1 MSSDIKIKVQSFGRF
16 LSNMVMPNIGAFIA
30 WGIIT
35 ALFIPTGWLP
45 NETLAKLVGPMI
57 TYLLPL
63 LIGYTGGK
71 LVGGERG
78 GVVGAITTM
87 GVIVGADMPMFLG
100 SMIAGPLGGWCIKHF
115 DRWVDGKIKSGFEML
130 VNNFSAG
137 IIGMILAILAFL
149 GIGPIVE
156 ALSKML
162 AAGVNFMVV
171 HDMLPLA
178 SIFVEPAK
186 ILFLNNAI
194 NHGIFSPLGIQQS
207 HELGKSIFF
216 LIEANPGPGMG
227 VLLAYMFFG
236 RGSAKQSAGGAAIIH
251 FLGGIHE
258 IYFPYV
264 LMNPRLILAVI
275 LGGMTG
281 VFTLTILG
289 GGLVSPASPGSILA
303 VLAMTPKGAY
313 FANIAGVCAAM
324 AVSFVVS
331 AILLKTS
338 KVKEEDDIEA
348 ATRRMQDMK
357 AESKGASPLS
367 AGDVTNDLSHVRKII
382 VACDAGVFM
391 SSDIKIKVQSFGRF
405 LSNMVMPNIG
415 AFIAWG
421 IITALFIPTGWLPNE
436 TLAKLVGPMI
446 TYLLPLL
453 IGYTGGKLVGGER
466 GGVVGAIT
474 TMGVI
479 VGADMPM
486 FLGSMIAGPLGGWC
500 IKHFDRW
507 VDGKIKSGF
516 EMLVNNF
523 SAGIIGMI
531 LAILAFLGI
540 GPIVEALSKMLAA
553 GVNFMVVHDM
563 LPLASIFVEPAK
575 ILFLNN
581 AINHGIFSPLGIQQ
595 SHELGKSIFFLIE
608 ANPGPGMGV
617 LLAYMFFGRGS
628 AKQSAGGA
636 AIIHFLGGIHEIY
649 FPYVLMNPRLILAV
663 ILGGMTGVFT
673 LTILGG
679 GLVSPASPG
688 SILAVL
694 AMTPKGA
701 YFANIAGVCAAMAVS
716 FVVSA
721 ILLKTSK
728 VKEEDDIEAATR
740 RMQDMKAESKGASP
754 LSAGDVTNDLSHVR
768 KIIVACDAGMG
779 SSAMGAGVLRKKIQ
793 DAGLSQISV
802 TNSAINNLPPDVD
815 LVITHRDLTERA
827 MRQVPQAQHISLT
840 NFLDSG
846 LYTSLTERLVAAQRH
861 TANEEK
867 VKDSLKDSFDDS
879 SANLFKL
886 GAENIFL
893 GRKAAT
899 KEEAIRFAGEQLVK
913 GGYVEPEYVQA
924 MLDREKLTPTYLGE
938 SIAVPHG
945 TVEAKDRVLKTG
957 VVFCQ
962 YPEGVRF
969 GEEEDDIARLV
980 IGIAARNNEHI
991 QVITSLTNALDD
1003 ESVIERLAHTTSV
1016 DEVLELLAGRK

>member
-63 LIGYTGGK
+63 LIGYTGGR
-71 LVGGERG
+71 LVGGDRG

-100 SMIAGPLGGWCIKHF
+100 AMIAGPLGGWAIKHF
-115 DRWVDGKIKSGFEML
+115 DSWVDGKIKSGFEML

-149 GIGPIVE
+149 GIGPAVE
-156 ALSKML
+156 VLSKIL
-162 AAGVNFMVV
+162 AAGVNFMVA
-171 HDMLPLA
+171 HEMLPLA

-264 LMNPRLILAVI
+264 LMNPRLLLAVI

-281 VFTLTILG
+281 VFTLSVLN

-313 FANIAGVCAAM
+313 FANLTAIFAALI
-324 AVSFVVS
+324 VSFVIS
-331 AILLKTS
+331 SILLKTS
-338 KVKEEDDIEA
+338 KVKEEDEDIEA

-357 AESKGASPLS
+357 AQSKGATPL
-367 AGDVTNDLSHVRKII
+367 T
-382 VACDAGVFM
+382 
-391 SSDIKIKVQSFGRF
+391 
-405 LSNMVMPNIG
+405 
-415 AFIAWG
+415 
-421 IITALFIPTGWLPNE
+421 
-436 TLAKLVGPMI
+436 
-446 TYLLPLL
+446 
-453 IGYTGGKLVGGER
+453 
-466 GGVVGAIT
+466 
-474 TMGVI
+474 
-479 VGADMPM
+479 
-486 FLGSMIAGPLGGWC
+486 
-500 IKHFDRW
+500 
-507 VDGKIKSGF
+507 
-516 EMLVNNF
+516 
-523 SAGIIGMI
+523 
-531 LAILAFLGI
+531 
-540 GPIVEALSKMLAA
+540 
-553 GVNFMVVHDM
+553 
-563 LPLASIFVEPAK
+563 
-575 ILFLNN
+575 
-581 AINHGIFSPLGIQQ
+581 
-595 SHELGKSIFFLIE
+595 
-608 ANPGPGMGV
+608 
-617 LLAYMFFGRGS
+617 
-628 AKQSAGGA
+628 
-636 AIIHFLGGIHEIY
+636 
-649 FPYVLMNPRLILAV
+649 
-663 ILGGMTGVFT
+663 
-673 LTILGG
+673 
-679 GLVSPASPG
+679 
-688 SILAVL
+688 
-694 AMTPKGA
+694 
-701 YFANIAGVCAAMAVS
+701 
-716 FVVSA
+716 
-721 ILLKTSK
+721 
-728 VKEEDDIEAATR
+728 
-740 RMQDMKAESKGASP
+740 
-754 LSAGDVTNDLSHVR
+754 AGDVTNDLSHVR

-779 SSAMGAGVLRKKIQ
+779 SSAMGAGVLRKKVQ
-793 DAGLSQISV
+793 DAGLSNISV
-802 TNSAINNLPPDVD
+802 TNSAINSLPSDVD

-827 MRQVPQAQHISLT
+827 MRQAPQAQHISLT

-861 TANEEK
+861 TDNEAK
-867 VKDSLKDSFDDS
+867 VTSSLQDSFDAPDS
-879 SANLFKL
+879 NLFKL
-886 GAENIFL
+886 SADNIFL
-893 GRKAAT
+893 GRTAST

-913 GGYVEPEYVQA
+913 GGYVQPEYVDA
-924 MLDREKLTPTYLGE
+924 MLEREKLTPTYLGE

-969 GEEEDDIARLV
+969 GEDEDDIARLV

-1003 ESVIERLAHTTSV
+1003 ETVIQRLAHTTSV
-1016 DEVLELLAGRK
+1016 EEVLALLGK

>member
-100 SMIAGPLGGWCIKHF
+100 SMIAGPLGGWAIKKF
-115 DRWVDGKIKSGFEML
+115 DVWVDGKIKSGFEML

-149 GIGPIVE
+149 GIGPAVE
-156 ALSKML
+156 VLSKIL
-162 AAGVNFMVV
+162 AAGVNFMVA

-207 HELGKSIFF
+207 HDLGKSIFF

-281 VFTLTILG
+281 VFTLTILN

-313 FANIAGVCAAM
+313 FANIAAIVAAM

-331 AILLKTS
+331 AVLLKTS
-338 KVKEEDDIEA
+338 KVKEEDDIDA

-357 AESKGASPLS
+357 AQSKGAATPLA
-367 AGDVTNDLSHVRKII
+367 AGDV
-382 VACDAGVFM
+382 A
-391 SSDIKIKVQSFGRF
+391 
-405 LSNMVMPNIG
+405 
-415 AFIAWG
+415 
-421 IITALFIPTGWLPNE
+421 
-436 TLAKLVGPMI
+436 
-446 TYLLPLL
+446 
-453 IGYTGGKLVGGER
+453 
-466 GGVVGAIT
+466 
-474 TMGVI
+474 
-479 VGADMPM
+479 
-486 FLGSMIAGPLGGWC
+486 
-500 IKHFDRW
+500 
-507 VDGKIKSGF
+507 
-516 EMLVNNF
+516 
-523 SAGIIGMI
+523 
-531 LAILAFLGI
+531 
-540 GPIVEALSKMLAA
+540 
-553 GVNFMVVHDM
+553 
-563 LPLASIFVEPAK
+563 
-575 ILFLNN
+575 
-581 AINHGIFSPLGIQQ
+581 
-595 SHELGKSIFFLIE
+595 
-608 ANPGPGMGV
+608 
-617 LLAYMFFGRGS
+617 
-628 AKQSAGGA
+628 
-636 AIIHFLGGIHEIY
+636 
-649 FPYVLMNPRLILAV
+649 
-663 ILGGMTGVFT
+663 
-673 LTILGG
+673 
-679 GLVSPASPG
+679 
-688 SILAVL
+688 
-694 AMTPKGA
+694 
-701 YFANIAGVCAAMAVS
+701 
-716 FVVSA
+716 
-721 ILLKTSK
+721 
-728 VKEEDDIEAATR
+728 
-740 RMQDMKAESKGASP
+740 
-754 LSAGDVTNDLSHVR
+754 NDLSHVR

-779 SSAMGAGVLRKKIQ
+779 SSAMGAGVLRKKVQ
-793 DAGLSQISV
+793 DAGLSNISV
-802 TNSAINNLPPDVD
+802 TNCAINNLPPDVD

-846 LYTSLTERLVAAQRH
+846 LYSSLTERLVAAQRH
-861 TANEEK
+861 TDNEEK
-867 VKDSLKDSFDDS
+867 VRDSLKDSFDAADT
-879 SANLFKL
+879 NLFKL
-886 GAENIFL
+886 SAENIFL

-899 KEEAIRFAGEQLVK
+899 KEEAILFAGEQLVK

-924 MLDREKLTPTYLGE
+924 MLDREKLTSTYLGE

-945 TVEAKDRVLKTG
+945 TIEAKDRVLKTG
-957 VVFCQ
+957 IVFCQ

-969 GEEEDDIARLV
+969 GEEEDEVARLV

-1003 ESVIERLAHTTSV
+1003 ESVIERLTKTTSV
-1016 DEVLELLAGRK
+1016 EEVLKLLKA